1 MAHTLGPRQARKL
14 ETRRSLLDAALRL
27 LEWHSLNSLGLRE
40 VAREAGIAPA
50 AFYRHFD
57 GLDALGVAVVE
68 ESFGSLR
75 AMVGALRG
83 QGAASDEVIRQTVDV
98 IAAHVREHRAHFRFL
113 ARERYGGVPGVR
125 AAIAAELDAFV
136 QDLSGDL
143 AAQPES
149 AGWSAEDVRVLAELY
164 VNHVVM
170 TAAALLEADPGQ
182 PELER
187 RIIGTASAQLRLI
200 ALGRR
205 HWLDGE
211 RGGGG

>member
-1 MAHTLGPRQARKL
+1 MAHTTGARQARK
-14 ETRRSLLDAALRL
+14 EQTRRTLLDAALRL

-50 AFYRHFD
+50 AFYRHFE
-57 GLDALGVAVVE
+57 GLDALGVALVE

-75 AMVGALRG
+75 AMVQALRS
-83 QGAASDEVIRQTVDV
+83 QGAASDEVIRRTVDV
-98 IAAHVREHRAHFRFL
+98 IAAHVREHHAHFRFL

-143 AAQPES
+143 ATQPES
-149 AGWSAEDVRVLAELY
+149 AGWSAEDLRVLAELY
-164 VNHVVM
+164 VNHVVL
-170 TAAALLEADPGQ
+170 TAAALLDADPGH
-182 PELER
+182 PEIER
-187 RIIGTASAQLRLI
+187 EIVATASAQLRLI

-205 HWLDGE
+205 HWLDTDQT
-211 RGGGG
+211 

>member
-1 MAHTLGPRQARKL
+1 MAHTGGVRQARKEQTRHALL
-14 ETRRSLLDAALRL
+14 EAALRL

-57 GLDALGVAVVE
+57 GLDALGVALVE

-75 AMVGALRG
+75 SMVNALRSP
-83 QGAASDEVIRQTVDV
+83 QSAVEDVIRRTVDV
-98 IAAHVREHRAHFRFL
+98 IAAHVRDHRAHFRFL

-125 AAIAAELDAFV
+125 AAIAAELDGFV
-136 QDLSGDL
+136 QDLAGDL

-149 AGWSAEDVRVLAELY
+149 DGWTADDLRVLAELY
-164 VNHVVM
+164 VDHVVM
-170 TAAALLEADPGQ
+170 TAAALLDADPEH
-182 PELER
+182 PEVEQ
-187 RIIGTASAQLRLI
+187 RIIATACTQLRLI

-205 HWLDGE
+205 HWLDG
-211 RGGGG
+211 